1 MFCKQSPCFIN
12 KTCGGVKQK
21 QLWRLCLFQWDTS
34 MPWKWT
40 NVLFSSYIY
49 YHRYVIKQLLHY
61 IWILFTHIYLRTK
74 QILVNKIQYSDQLY
88 IILVITLSYLQ
99 IPLKTSLISIRSEY
113 LNTSIKH
120 WWTLNMVKTWVAKNC
135 IESHYLLLKQH
146 PCLVCISWFY
156 HTYSMVQIFPDLCV
170 LQNVFKIILLFT
182 RIYMILRVVC
192 KSRRYW
198 NVVDMRYK
206 IRRFQR
212 TGGMDFTD
220 GGYWFIPP
228 VRRLWQLW
236 REIRDHTTL
245 VINQSYCRI
254 YASCGITMITL
265 FPLYDCILFIDE
277 QWSY

>member
-1 MFCKQSPCFIN
+1 MLVSVRHINAMKISKCFFFLLI
-12 KTCGGVKQK
+12 
-21 QLWRLCLFQWDTS
+21 
-34 MPWKWT
+34 
-40 NVLFSSYIY
+40 YIY
-49 YHRYVIKQLLHY
+49 YHRYIIKQLLHY
-61 IWILFTHIYLRTK
+61 IWTLFTHIYLKTK

-120 WWTLNMVKTWVAKNC
+120 WWTLNMVKTWVAFFFIK
-135 IESHYLLLKQH
+135 SHYLLLKQH
-146 PCLVCISWFY
+146 R
-156 HTYSMVQIFPDLCV
+156 FPV
-170 LQNVFKIILLFT
+170 LIVFPGFDTHNRYFPIYVYIKTLL
-182 RIYMILRVVC
+182 RLSCYLHVSIWWVVC

-198 NVVDMRYK
+198 NVVDMRYT
-206 IRRFQR
+206 IRRFKR

-245 VINQSYCRI
+245 VINQSDCRI
-254 YASCGITMITL
+254 YASCGIISVIPYLFTGYGFVPTL
-265 FPLYDCILFIDE
+265 S
-277 QWSY
+277 QSYHMRP